1 MFIVILFLLGLAFGY
16 AAGWPWGLL
25 AFVVPVLLAL
35 GASDRS
41 IPAVI
46 LGFVLT
52 AAGLVA
58 GIALAQRGAEGRE
71 AQA

>member
-1 MFIVILFLLGLAFGY
+1 MLILILFVLGLAFGY

-25 AFVVPVLLAL
+25 AFIVPVLLTL
-35 GASDRS
+35 GASERS

-52 AAGLVA
+52 AAGVLA
-58 GIALAQRGAEGRE
+58 GVALARRNAT
-71 AQA
+71 ADA